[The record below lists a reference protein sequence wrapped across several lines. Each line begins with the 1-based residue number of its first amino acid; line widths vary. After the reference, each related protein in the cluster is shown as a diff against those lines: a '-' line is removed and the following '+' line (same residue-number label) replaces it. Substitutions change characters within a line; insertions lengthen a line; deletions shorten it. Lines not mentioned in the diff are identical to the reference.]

1 MINKTQTQL
10 ARIASSAALGAMS
23 TMGAV
28 FAQSGAY
35 LPSDDLVIV
44 EMEDLAEA
52 AGWTSSSD
60 LAGFAGRGYVEW
72 SGPDMA
78 KQPGTGLVGFETRLE
93 AAGSYELRLHNR
105 HDAPD
110 VTDANDVWLRVD
122 GGAWTKVFSSVRGD
136 WTWDT
141 RQRSTAGN
149 VGPVVL
155 ELEAGNHKIEL
166 SGRSQGFKV
175 DRVHL
180 FKQGAS
186 NALSISHAVSS
197 RVPTEPVIQ
206 PEVEAPQRLEAPPLE
221 AMGETAGTS
230 SDRLD
235 TVEVQREVPE
245 ARSSETEPSASV
257 PAKEAPFAF
266 AAGGKSGKTLPVN
279 LIQPRPIILSADQ
292 ALIARKIRDRANS
305 ADDARGGGQPGPKVR
320 VNEGLDAYIET
331 SLERGLSL
339 EDIELALEGSSE
351 GPGTAFSQGPFVAKN
366 YLENTVDQNKGLRI
380 RALRMNR
387 EPRVVQPE
395 ISDITQWPGGAISY
409 SDTLCIVPHS
419 SKQWAFNVHLGSG
432 PVLQRESSLTW
443 NNISVRPDPGPG
455 SSSLL
460 FGTREYNVPDRHFF
474 NCDFTEIPRAHG
486 TYVSSNGDTTL
497 DGCTFLRIGGQG
509 AQFSHRADPNGH
521 NGQNNFAYID
531 RPTHTVRDCH
541 FIDNGWFAGWASF
554 SLTYATPGT
563 SEFPGSLLVE
573 DSSFV
578 SKFSTPRSDGHE
590 SSGALL
596 AYKDRNLE
604 SLDPELGQMMTNV
617 TIRNC
622 LFDYTNGDRAIADLK
637 SMDELRIE
645 ECCFIARNHDYP
657 YVWVD
662 LDWSGDDLGGT
673 KTQRIVLRDNVS
685 DGVSL
690 RIHVSG
696 PFGHTAEVETISLHC
711 PGEEV
716 VYDGVTGQEISR
728 EAL

>member
-35 LPSDDLVIV
+35 LPSDDLVVV

-122 GGAWTKVFSSVRGD
+122 GGAWNKVFSSVRGD

-155 ELEAGNHKIEL
+155 ELEPGTHKIEL
-166 SGRSQGFKV
+166 SGRSQGFMV

-180 FKQGAS
+180 FKQGAT

-197 RVPTEPVIQ
+197 RVPTEPVIE

-221 AMGETAGTS
+221 AMGETSGTS
-230 SDRLD
+230 LD
-235 TVEVQREVPE
+235 GLDPAEVRREAPE
-245 ARSSETEPSASV
+245 ARSSETERSAPV

-266 AAGGKSGKTLPVN
+266 AAQVKSGKTLPVN
-279 LIQPRPIILSADQ
+279 LIQPRPIILSTDQ

-305 ADDARGGGQPGPKVR
+305 TDDARGGGQLGPKVQ
-320 VNEGLDAYIET
+320 VNEGLEPYIET
-331 SLERGLSL
+331 SLNRGLSL

-387 EPRVVQPE
+387 EPRAVQGG
-395 ISDITQWPGGAISY
+395 ISDIAQWPGG
-409 SDTLCIVPHS
+409 DLLHENKLCLVPHGGS
-419 SKQWAFNVHLGSG
+419 QWAFNVHLGSG
-432 PVLQRESSLTW
+432 PILQRQTSLTW
-443 NNISVRPDPGPG
+443 NNVSVRPDPGPG

-460 FGTREYNVPDRHFF
+460 FGTREYNVPDRHFI
-474 NCDFTEIPRAHG
+474 NCDFTEIPKAHG
-486 TYVSSNGDTTL
+486 SYVSSTGDTTL
-497 DGCTFLRIGGQG
+497 DGCTYLRNGGQG
-509 AQFSHRADPNGH
+509 AQFSHRSQAS
-521 NGQNNFAYID
+521 NNNQANAPYVES
-531 RPTHTVRDCH
+531 PTHVVRDCH
-541 FIDNGWFAGWASF
+541 FLDNGWFAGWASF
-554 SLTYATPGT
+554 SLTYASPGT
-563 SEFPGSLLVE
+563 SEFPGSLLIE

-578 SKFSTPRSDGHE
+578 SKFSTPRYDGFE

-596 AYKDRNLE
+596 VYRDSGNPQ
-604 SLDPELGQMMTNV
+604 LDSAVGQMMTNV

-622 LFDYTNGDRAIADLK
+622 LFDYTNGDRSIADLK
-637 SMDELRIE
+637 SMDELVIE
-645 ECCFIARNHDYP
+645 ECCFIARDHNRPDL
-657 YVWVD
+657 WVD
-662 LDWSGDDLGGT
+662 KDWSGNDLGGT
-673 KTQRIVLRDNVS
+673 KTQRIVLRDNVAS
-685 DGVSL
+685 GVRL
-690 RIHVSG
+690 NIHLSN
-696 PFGHTAEVETISLHC
+696 PFMQNAQVATFDLHC

-716 VYDGVTGQEISR
+716 VIDGVTGNEISR
-728 EAL
+728 RQL

>member
-35 LPSDDLVIV
+35 LPSDDLVVV

-305 ADDARGGGQPGPKVR
+305 ADDARGGGPAGP
-320 VNEGLDAYIET
+320 EGAGQ
-331 SLERGLSL
+331 R
-339 EDIELALEGSSE
+339 
-351 GPGTAFSQGPFVAKN
+351 
-366 YLENTVDQNKGLRI
+366 
-380 RALRMNR
+380 
-387 EPRVVQPE
+387 
-395 ISDITQWPGGAISY
+395 
-409 SDTLCIVPHS
+409 
-419 SKQWAFNVHLGSG
+419 GSG
-432 PVLQRESSLTW
+432 CLHRGRRS
-443 NNISVRPDPGPG
+443 
-455 SSSLL
+455 
-460 FGTREYNVPDRHFF
+460 NV
-474 NCDFTEIPRAHG
+474 
-486 TYVSSNGDTTL
+486 V
-497 DGCTFLRIGGQG
+497 
-509 AQFSHRADPNGH
+509 
-521 NGQNNFAYID
+521 
-531 RPTHTVRDCH
+531 
-541 FIDNGWFAGWASF
+541 
-554 SLTYATPGT
+554 
-563 SEFPGSLLVE
+563 
-573 DSSFV
+573 
-578 SKFSTPRSDGHE
+578 
-590 SSGALL
+590 
-596 AYKDRNLE
+596 
-604 SLDPELGQMMTNV
+604 
-617 TIRNC
+617 
-622 LFDYTNGDRAIADLK
+622 
-637 SMDELRIE
+637 
-645 ECCFIARNHDYP
+645 
-657 YVWVD
+657 
-662 LDWSGDDLGGT
+662 
-673 KTQRIVLRDNVS
+673 
-685 DGVSL
+685 
-690 RIHVSG
+690 
-696 PFGHTAEVETISLHC
+696 
-711 PGEEV
+711 
-716 VYDGVTGQEISR
+716 
-728 EAL
+728 